1 MNKVGEVIASS
12 IRIQDLLN
20 DAGEEDYLNK
30 NLQPGVLAHFIQPLP
45 SLVSTFNPSLLGE
58 TMPATNL
65 KAPRKRSNR
74 ERSRSCSFPFAVA
87 QVLKN
92 RAPDSLLIPRPTGMA
107 VLRKAANFESRLVKD
122 GLRLSHGSDRKGR
135 SSLSGGIFSSP
146 PTQAEADSKASA
158 AFVKQLKNYGLT
170 RDTERDLTKTYD
182 NYRFVFEPL
191 PNKNW
196 FLSEEGIDSVCQ
208 RMKDYFLSDDHD
220 ETTS

>member
-1 MNKVGEVIASS
+1 MTASS
-12 IRIQDLLN
+12 IPIQDLLN
-20 DAGEEDYLNK
+20 AAGEEGYLNN
-30 NLQPGVLAHFIQPLP
+30 NLGLLTHFVQPLF
-45 SLVSTFNPSLLGE
+45 SLVGTFNPP
-58 TMPATNL
+58 TTTITNL

-122 GLRLSHGSDRKGR
+122 GLRLSHGYGRKGR
-135 SSLSGGIFSSP
+135 SNLFNGISSSP

-158 AFVKQLKNYGLT
+158 AFVKQLKNYGLA
-170 RDTERDLTKTYD
+170 RDPERDPTKTYD

-191 PNKNW
+191 PHKNW

-208 RMKDYFLSDDHD
+208 RMKDYFFR
-220 ETTS
+220 